1 MKIPKGLLE
10 TVISGSIVFL
20 IGCSSDDKFISI
32 GFFGPLTG
40 NTATAGQALRNG
52 ALIATQEINSDDG
65 LLGRPVRLIEY
76 DDRSSPEQAARVA
89 TKLVLE
95 DEVTAIVGSLH
106 SGNILAAAPILELSE
121 TPTVGS
127 GTSPSWLEQGYKYL
141 FRSLGNSRLSVS
153 QLVDYATRVQMQR
166 IAIMFGNDEY
176 GTTGAKDFE
185 AQALNN
191 GLEIVARESFTHGDR
206 DFTGQYAR
214 ILGQQP
220 DGVLLWG
227 LGDDLG
233 FLIRQLRQSGY
244 SGPVLGSEGFT
255 MRQVLDVSGS
265 AANGV
270 VVAAQYLIPETAE
283 AAPSRVMRDFLEQY
297 YENFGSMPASDNAF
311 RGYDAVKIL
320 AEGIRRAGSLDRVA
334 IRNAI
339 QDIEN
344 FQGIAGEFTFKG
356 HTGEGI
362 HKMQIYYV
370 QDGKYLETAPERSG
384 RNANTQPAGGTPFLQ
399 LLIGGLLLGSLY
411 ALIALGY
418 SLIYSASGLM
428 TFVQGEYFMLG
439 AFISYTL
446 FVLLSWP
453 FVMTFIATVFLM
465 MLLGMLTEKLV
476 IGPLLTRG
484 SRVIHI
490 VLVTIGLSIFLRN
503 FAMLTWGTEVYNF
516 PSVFGDKPFRIGTI
530 TLIPQNLWIVFVS
543 VLSMVVLH
551 AFLHRTKLGLA
562 MRAAAQNKTGAAT
575 LGINVPFTVALT
587 WGIAAALAGAGG
599 MLVAPIYG
607 VSASMGILVGL
618 KGFAAA
624 VVGGYG
630 SMTGAILGGLF
641 LGLVETFAAG
651 YISSTSKD
659 IVIFG
664 VLLLVLFFLPR
675 GFLRVPILK

>member
-1 MKIPKGLLE
+1 MKISKKLLG
-10 TVISGSIVFL
+10 TLVFGAIVL
-20 IGCSSDDKFISI
+20 LLSCSSEDKFISI

-52 ALIATQEINSDDG
+52 ALIATQEINSEGG
-65 LLGRPVRLIEY
+65 LLDRPIRLIEY

-127 GTSPSWLEQGYKYL
+127 GTSPSWLQQGYKYL
-141 FRSLGNSRLSVS
+141 FRSLGNSRLSVT
-153 QLVDYATRVQMQR
+153 QLADYAASVQMQR

-185 AQALNN
+185 ARALNN
-191 GLEIVARESFTHGDR
+191 GLKIVARESFMHGDR

-233 FLIRQLRQSGY
+233 SLIRQLRQSGY
-244 SGPVLGSEGFT
+244 AGPVLGSEGFT
-255 MRQVLDVSGS
+255 MRQVLDVAGS
-265 AANGV
+265 TTNGV
-270 VVAAQYLIPETAE
+270 VLAAQYLIPETTE
-283 AAPSRVMRDFLEQY
+283 AASSEIMRNFLERY
-297 YENFGSMPASDNAF
+297 HENFGSMPASDNAF
-311 RGYDAVKIL
+311 RGYDAVKII
-320 AEGIRRAGSLDRVA
+320 AEGIRRAGSLNRAA

-339 QDIEN
+339 QDTEN
-344 FQGIAGEFTFKG
+344 LQGIAGDFTFKG

-362 HKMQIYYV
+362 HEMQIYHV
-370 QDGKYLETAPERSG
+370 QDGKYLETAPERSS
-384 RNANTQPAGGTPFLQ
+384 RNAAKEPVGGIPFLQ

-446 FVLLSWP
+446 FVLLAWP
-453 FVMTFIATVFLM
+453 FLVTFIVTVLLM
-465 MLLGMLTEKLV
+465 MLLGMLTERLI

-503 FAMLTWGTEVYNF
+503 FAMLAWGTEVYNF
-516 PSVFGDKPFRIGTI
+516 PSVFGDQPFRIGTI

-543 VLSMVVLH
+543 VLSMLVLH
-551 AFLHRTKLGLA
+551 TFLQRTKLGLA
-562 MRAAAQNKTGAAT
+562 MRAAAQDKTGAAT

-587 WGIAAALAGAGG
+587 WGISASLAGAGG

-607 VSASMGILVGL
+607 VSASMGLLVGL

-630 SMTGAILGGLF
+630 SMAGAILGGLF

-675 GFLRVPILK
+675 GFLRVPILE